1 MWGVPNSWKSFNHS
15 YLYLPT
21 LYIADVAPPI
31 TAVTIIDIQAK
42 FGYSLGDSDYSSVK
56 IGFGRFEYVS
66 DNDET
71 PITGSKSYAYTGEDD
86 EALPE
91 DGVLL

>member
-1 MWGVPNSWKSFNHS
+1 MSMWFGAN
-15 YLYLPT
+15 
-21 LYIADVAPPI
+21 PI
-31 TAVTIIDIQAK
+31 PEMPDNATIIGIQAK
-42 FGYSLGDSDYSSVK
+42 FGYSLGDGDYSSVK

-71 PITGSKSYAYTGEDD
+71 PITGSGSYAYTSEDD

-91 DGVLL
+91 DEVLL